1 MANPITLLENLSK
14 VLTNKDEFYLQFP
27 SLEKLIEQKRFD
39 QICHQHINIFSL
51 NSIHKVLK
59 NYNLY
64 INDYEFDTS
73 HFGTLRLKISR
84 NKKSKLKV
92 FKYKNLYKTAISSY
106 NLYLEYYKNLQS
118 TLKSNFKNG
127 QGFGAGLMVPI
138 LAYYLPMIN
147 NLDLIVDE
155 NKTKHGK
162 KFINLKP
169 VIKDISFLDKK
180 NLY

>member
-1 MANPITLLENLSK
+1 M
-14 VLTNKDEFYLQFP
+14 
-27 SLEKLIEQKRFD
+27 
-39 QICHQHINIFSL
+39 
-51 NSIHKVLK
+51 
-59 NYNLY
+59 
-64 INDYEFDTS
+64 
-73 HFGTLRLKISR
+73 
-84 NKKSKLKV
+84 
-92 FKYKNLYKTAISSY
+92 
-106 NLYLEYYKNLQS
+106 
-118 TLKSNFKNG
+118 KSNFKNG

-180 NLY
+180 PILITSVSTKAAGRSIFDKLSKLGMDDICIPSMLI